1 MSSYIDNKT
10 DSTNTNEISIENIN
24 ELKEKEKEKSQIE
37 SISLSISTILEEL
50 LIQNSKLSYYKKK
63 IYEQSKMVFSSNKK
77 PKISI
82 LDYINRIIKY
92 TYVEKSSL
100 IVSLIYLDR
109 ICQNDIL
116 ITDYN
121 IHRLLLISIIMS
133 IKINEDQIFGN
144 NYYAEVGGVSIK
156 EFNSIESD
164 FVNYINYYLFVTEEE
179 FFKYK
184 RFLENYYLTIK
195 K

>member
-1 MSSYIDNKT
+1 MSSLIDNKNN
-10 DSTNTNEISIENIN
+10 STNSTEHSIEKIN
-24 ELKEKEKEKSQIE
+24 EQKDTIQIE
-37 SISLSISTILEEL
+37 QISLSIATILEEL

-63 IYEQSKMVFSSNKK
+63 IYEQSKMVFSSHKK

-116 ITDYN
+116 LTDYN
-121 IHRLLLISIIMS
+121 IHRLLFISIIIS
-133 IKINEDQIFGN
+133 IKMNEDRVYAN
-144 NYYAEVGGVSIK
+144 DYYAQVAGVPLK
-156 EFNSIESD
+156 ELNNIESEFLVLNNFNF
-164 FVNYINYYLFVTEEE
+164 FVSEEE
-179 FFKYK
+179 YLKYK
-184 RFLENYYLTIK
+184 IYLEKGCKNLK
-195 K
+195 KP

>member
-1 MSSYIDNKT
+1 MSSLIDNKNN
-10 DSTNTNEISIENIN
+10 STNSTEHSIEKIN
-24 ELKEKEKEKSQIE
+24 EQKDTIQIE
-37 SISLSISTILEEL
+37 QISLSISTILEEL

-63 IYEQSKMVFSSNKK
+63 IYEQSKMVFSSHKK

-82 LDYINRIIKY
+82 LDYINRITKY

>member
-1 MSSYIDNKT
+1 MSSLIDNKNN
-10 DSTNTNEISIENIN
+10 STNSTEHSIEKIN
-24 ELKEKEKEKSQIE
+24 EQKDTIQIE
-37 SISLSISTILEEL
+37 QISLSIATILEEL

-63 IYEQSKMVFSSNKK
+63 IYEQSKMVFSSHKK

-82 LDYINRIIKY
+82 LDYINRITKY

-133 IKINEDQIFGN
+133 IKINEDQIFNN

>member
-1 MSSYIDNKT
+1 MSSSIDNKT
-10 DSTNTNEISIENIN
+10 DSTNTNELSIENIN
-24 ELKEKEKEKSQIE
+24 ELKDKEKVQMD
-37 SISLSISTILEEL
+37 SISLSISAILEEL
-50 LIQNSKLSYYKKK
+50 LKQNKQLSSYKKK
-63 IYEQSKMVFSSNKK
+63 IYEQSKMVFSCHKK

-82 LDYINRIIKY
+82 LEYINRIIKY
-92 TYVEKSSL
+92 TYLEKSSL

-133 IKINEDQIFGN
+133 IKINEDQIFNN

>member
-1 MSSYIDNKT
+1 MSSLIDNKNN
-10 DSTNTNEISIENIN
+10 STNSTEHSIEKIN
-24 ELKEKEKEKSQIE
+24 EQKDTIQIE
-37 SISLSISTILEEL
+37 QISLSISTILEEL

-63 IYEQSKMVFSSNKK
+63 IYEQSKMVFSSHKK

-82 LDYINRIIKY
+82 LDYINRITKY

-133 IKINEDQIFGN
+133 IKINEDQIFNN

>member
-1 MSSYIDNKT
+1 MSSLIDNKNN
-10 DSTNTNEISIENIN
+10 STNSTEHSIEKIN
-24 ELKEKEKEKSQIE
+24 EQKDTIQIE
-37 SISLSISTILEEL
+37 QISLSISAILEEL

-63 IYEQSKMVFSSNKK
+63 IYEQSKMVFSSHKK

-133 IKINEDQIFGN
+133 IKINEDQIFNN

>member
-1 MSSYIDNKT
+1 MSSLIDNKNN
-10 DSTNTNEISIENIN
+10 STNSTEHSIEKIN
-24 ELKEKEKEKSQIE
+24 EQKDTIQIE
-37 SISLSISTILEEL
+37 QISLSIATILEEL

-63 IYEQSKMVFSSNKK
+63 IYEQSKMVFSSHKK

-82 LDYINRIIKY
+82 LDYINRITKY

-133 IKINEDQIFGN
+133 IKINEDQIFNN

-156 EFNSIESD
+156 EFNLIESD

>member
-1 MSSYIDNKT
+1 MSSLIDNKNN
-10 DSTNTNEISIENIN
+10 STNSTDHSIKKIN
-24 ELKEKEKEKSQIE
+24 EQKDTIQIE
-37 SISLSISTILEEL
+37 QISLSISAILEEL

-63 IYEQSKMVFSSNKK
+63 IYEQSKMVFSSHKK

-133 IKINEDQIFGN
+133 IKINEDQIFNN

>member
-1 MSSYIDNKT
+1 MSSLIDNKNN
-10 DSTNTNEISIENIN
+10 STNSTDHSIKKIN
-24 ELKEKEKEKSQIE
+24 EQKDTIQIE
-37 SISLSISTILEEL
+37 QISLSISTILEEL

-63 IYEQSKMVFSSNKK
+63 IYEQSKMVFSSHKK

-133 IKINEDQIFGN
+133 IKINEDQIFNN

>member
-1 MSSYIDNKT
+1 MSSLIDNKNN
-10 DSTNTNEISIENIN
+10 STNSTEHSIEKIN
-24 ELKEKEKEKSQIE
+24 EQKDTIQIE
-37 SISLSISTILEEL
+37 QISLSISTILEEL

-63 IYEQSKMVFSSNKK
+63 IYEQSKMVFSSHKK

-133 IKINEDQIFGN
+133 IKINEDQIFNN

>member
-1 MSSYIDNKT
+1 MSSLIDNKNN
-10 DSTNTNEISIENIN
+10 STNSTDHSIKKIN
-24 ELKEKEKEKSQIE
+24 EQKDTIQIE
-37 SISLSISTILEEL
+37 QISLSISAILEEL

-63 IYEQSKMVFSSNKK
+63 IYEQSKMVFSSHKK

-82 LDYINRIIKY
+82 LDYINRITKY

-133 IKINEDQIFGN
+133 IKINEDQIFNN

>member
-1 MSSYIDNKT
+1 MSSSIDNKT
-10 DSTNTNEISIENIN
+10 DSTNTNELSIENIN
-24 ELKEKEKEKSQIE
+24 ELKDKEKVQMD
-37 SISLSISTILEEL
+37 SISLSISAILEEL
-50 LIQNSKLSYYKKK
+50 LKQNKQLSSYKKK
-63 IYEQSKMVFSSNKK
+63 IYEQSKMVFSCHKK

-82 LDYINRIIKY
+82 LEYINRIIKY
-92 TYVEKSSL
+92 TYLEKSSL

-121 IHRLLLISIIMS
+121 IHRLLLISIIIS
-133 IKINEDQIFGN
+133 IKINEDKIFGN
-144 NYYAEVGGVSIK
+144 NYYAEVGGISIK

-164 FVNYINYYLFVTEEE
+164 FVNFINYYLFVTEEE
-179 FFKYK
+179 YFKYK
-184 RFLENYYLTIK
+184 MYLENYFLKIK

>member
-1 MSSYIDNKT
+1 MSSSIDNKNN
-10 DSTNTNEISIENIN
+10 STNSTEHSIEKIN
-24 ELKEKEKEKSQIE
+24 EQKDTIQIE
-37 SISLSISTILEEL
+37 QISLSIATILEEL

-63 IYEQSKMVFSSNKK
+63 IYEQSKMVFSSHKK

-116 ITDYN
+116 LTDYN

-133 IKINEDQIFGN
+133 IKINEDQIFNN

-164 FVNYINYYLFVTEEE
+164 FVNFINYYLFVTEEE
-179 FFKYK
+179 YFKYK
-184 RFLENYYLTIK
+184 MYLENYFLKIK

>member
-1 MSSYIDNKT
+1 MSSLIDNKNN
-10 DSTNTNEISIENIN
+10 STNSTDHSIEKIN
-24 ELKEKEKEKSQIE
+24 EQKDTIQIE
-37 SISLSISTILEEL
+37 QISLSISTILEEL

-63 IYEQSKMVFSSNKK
+63 IYEQSKMVFSSHKK

-82 LDYINRIIKY
+82 LDYINRITKY

-133 IKINEDQIFGN
+133 IKINEDQIFNN

>member
-1 MSSYIDNKT
+1 MSSLFDNKNN
-10 DSTNTNEISIENIN
+10 STNSTEHSIEKIN
-24 ELKEKEKEKSQIE
+24 EQKDTIQIE
-37 SISLSISTILEEL
+37 QISLSISTILEEL

-63 IYEQSKMVFSSNKK
+63 IYEQSKMVFSSHKK

-82 LDYINRIIKY
+82 LDYINRITKY

-133 IKINEDQIFGN
+133 IKINEDQIFNN

>member
-1 MSSYIDNKT
+1 MSSLIDNKNN
-10 DSTNTNEISIENIN
+10 STNSTEHSIEKIN
-24 ELKEKEKEKSQIE
+24 EQKDTIQIE
-37 SISLSISTILEEL
+37 QISLSISAILEEL

-63 IYEQSKMVFSSNKK
+63 IYEQSKMVFSSHKK

-82 LDYINRIIKY
+82 LDYINRITKY

-133 IKINEDQIFGN
+133 IKINEDQIFNN

>member
-1 MSSYIDNKT
+1 MSSLIDNKNN
-10 DSTNTNEISIENIN
+10 STNSTDHSIEKIN
-24 ELKEKEKEKSQIE
+24 EQKDTIQIE
-37 SISLSISTILEEL
+37 QISLSISAILEEL

-63 IYEQSKMVFSSNKK
+63 IYEQSKMVFSSHKK

-133 IKINEDQIFGN
+133 IKINEDQIFNN

>member
-1 MSSYIDNKT
+1 MSSLFDNKNN
-10 DSTNTNEISIENIN
+10 STNSTEHSIEKIN
-24 ELKEKEKEKSQIE
+24 EQKDTIQIE
-37 SISLSISTILEEL
+37 QISLSISTILEEL

-63 IYEQSKMVFSSNKK
+63 IYEQSKMVFSSHKK

-133 IKINEDQIFGN
+133 IKINEDQIFNN

>member
-1 MSSYIDNKT
+1 MSSSIDNKT
-10 DSTNTNEISIENIN
+10 DSTNTNELSIENIN
-24 ELKEKEKEKSQIE
+24 ELKDKEKVQMD
-37 SISLSISTILEEL
+37 SISLSISAILEEL
-50 LIQNSKLSYYKKK
+50 LKQNKQLSSYKKK
-63 IYEQSKMVFSSNKK
+63 IYEQSKMVFSCHKK

-82 LDYINRIIKY
+82 LEYINRIIKY
-92 TYVEKSSL
+92 TYLEKSSL

-116 ITDYN
+116 LTDYN
-121 IHRLLLISIIMS
+121 IHRLLLISIIIS
-133 IKINEDQIFGN
+133 IKINEDKIFGN
-144 NYYAEVGGVSIK
+144 NYYAEVGGISIK

>member
-10 DSTNTNEISIENIN
+10 DSTNTNELSIENIN
-24 ELKEKEKEKSQIE
+24 ELKDKEKVQMD
-37 SISLSISTILEEL
+37 SISLSISAILEEL
-50 LIQNSKLSYYKKK
+50 LKQNKQLSSYKKK
-63 IYEQSKMVFSSNKK
+63 IYEQSKMVFSCHKK

-82 LDYINRIIKY
+82 LEYINRIIKY
-92 TYVEKSSL
+92 TYLEKSSL

-116 ITDYN
+116 LTDYN
-121 IHRLLLISIIMS
+121 IHRLLLISIIIS
-133 IKINEDQIFGN
+133 IKINEDKIFGN
-144 NYYAEVGGVSIK
+144 NYYAEVGGISIK

>member
-1 MSSYIDNKT
+1 MSSLIDNKNN
-10 DSTNTNEISIENIN
+10 STNSTEHSIEKIN
-24 ELKEKEKEKSQIE
+24 EQKDTIQIE
-37 SISLSISTILEEL
+37 QISLSISTILEEL

-63 IYEQSKMVFSSNKK
+63 IYEQSKMVFSSHKK

-133 IKINEDQIFGN
+133 IKINEDQIFN
-144 NYYAEVGGVSIK
+144 NKYYAEVGGVSIK

>member
-1 MSSYIDNKT
+1 MSSLIDNKKN
-10 DSTNTNEISIENIN
+10 STNSTEHSIEKIN
-24 ELKEKEKEKSQIE
+24 EQKDTIQIE
-37 SISLSISTILEEL
+37 QISLSIATILEEL

-63 IYEQSKMVFSSNKK
+63 IYEQSKMVFSSHKK

-133 IKINEDQIFGN
+133 IKINEDQIFNN

>member
-1 MSSYIDNKT
+1 MSSLIDNKNN
-10 DSTNTNEISIENIN
+10 STNSTEHSIEKIN
-24 ELKEKEKEKSQIE
+24 EQKDTIQIE
-37 SISLSISTILEEL
+37 QISLSIATILEEL

-63 IYEQSKMVFSSNKK
+63 IYEQSKMVFSSHKK

-133 IKINEDQIFGN
+133 IKINEDQIFNN

>member
-1 MSSYIDNKT
+1 MSSSIDNKT
-10 DSTNTNEISIENIN
+10 DSTNTNELSIENIN
-24 ELKEKEKEKSQIE
+24 ELKDKEKVQMD
-37 SISLSISTILEEL
+37 SISLSISAILEEL
-50 LIQNSKLSYYKKK
+50 LKQNKQLSSYKKK
-63 IYEQSKMVFSSNKK
+63 IYEQSKMVFSSHKK

-133 IKINEDQIFGN
+133 IKINEDQIFNN

>member
-1 MSSYIDNKT
+1 MSSLIDNKNN
-10 DSTNTNEISIENIN
+10 STNSTEHSIEKIN
-24 ELKEKEKEKSQIE
+24 EQKDTIQIE
-37 SISLSISTILEEL
+37 QISLSISTILEEL

-63 IYEQSKMVFSSNKK
+63 IYEQSKMVFSCHKK

-82 LDYINRIIKY
+82 LEYINRIIKY
-92 TYVEKSSL
+92 TYLEKSSL

-116 ITDYN
+116 LTDYN
-121 IHRLLLISIIMS
+121 IHRLLLISIIIS
-133 IKINEDQIFGN
+133 IKINEDKIFGN
-144 NYYAEVGGVSIK
+144 NYYAEVGGISIK

-164 FVNYINYYLFVTEEE
+164 FVNFINYYLFVTEEE
-179 FFKYK
+179 YFKYK
-184 RFLENYYLTIK
+184 MYLENYFLKIK